1 MPLVLPVTALALA
14 LAVFLIRT
22 PRALRRRFS
31 TEEQQPLPPAWVASG
46 YAILGL
52 LTLGLVWPAT
62 TLDQA
67 LPLVGGQNFLNLI
80 EALTATAGFWYLR
93 DAIRL
98 YSEDRKP
105 AQLRHLVLI
114 TAVLTGFFV
123 AIPDREGPAE
133 TFIDDHLAS
142 AACWVYISLY
152 MIGLVWIALSSL
164 FSALTR
170 RNAVA
175 GRLFITGFSLVIA
188 AGIADLMYTAIGHF
202 AGKLTPPGS
211 TFFLTFQLLFYLG
224 MITIIVGYMLA
235 GISRILWRY
244 SAWQLER
251 MLGIP
256 DSLRLIKRMI
266 QDPDPLDHAYG
277 LTIEIQNRLMN
288 ETLQLTVTESRQFRR
303 TERWIARTT
312 LNLSGRTWN
321 A

>member
-1 MPLVLPVTALALA
+1 MPVALSATALALA
-14 LAVFLIRT
+14 FAVFIVRT

-31 TEEQQPLPPAWVASG
+31 TGEQQPLPPAWVASG

-98 YSEDRKP
+98 YSGDREP
-105 AQLRHLVLI
+105 GQLRSLVLI
-114 TAVLTGFFV
+114 AAVLTGFFM
-123 AIPDREGPAE
+123 AIPNREGPAE

-142 AACWVYISLY
+142 VACWVYISLY
-152 MIGLVWIALSSL
+152 MIGLLWISLSSL
-164 FSALTR
+164 FSALPR
-170 RNAVA
+170 RNALA

-188 AGIADLMYTAIGHF
+188 AAIADLVYTAIGHF
-202 AGKLTPPGS
+202 AGELTPLGS
-211 TFFLTFQLLFYLG
+211 AFFLAFQLLFYPG

-235 GISRILWRY
+235 GVSRTLWRY

-251 MLGIP
+251 MLGTP
-256 DSLRLIKRMI
+256 NSLSLIKRMI

-288 ETLQLTVTESRQFRR
+288 ETLQLTGAEGRRFRR

-312 LNLSGRTWN
+312 VNPSGRTWN
-321 A
+321 E